1 VQSFIVRIVGSLLG
15 ALTLTGC
22 IPAGLNSPIQSS
34 GVAGV
39 TFPSVVGIDLEGNE
53 ISLPSGLSGR
63 RNLVAIAFERE
74 HQPVVDTW
82 IAGVEPL
89 LAQDPE
95 FRLYEV
101 PTIYEGSILFRLWL
115 NNAMHVGIPDQV
127 ARRRTITIYVD
138 REQFN
143 TALSIPDTSDVHLL
157 LLNAESLIAWRSTGP
172 ATDEKLAALS
182 QALVSEKL

>member
-1 VQSFIVRIVGSLLG
+1 MQSFIVRIVGSLLG

-39 TFPSVVGIDLEGNE
+39 TFPSVVGIDLEGKE

-63 RNLVAIAFERE
+63 RNLVAIAFKRE

-95 FRLYEV
+95 FRSD
-101 PTIYEGSILFRLWL
+101 SIMRC
-115 NNAMHVGIPDQV
+115 
-127 ARRRTITIYVD
+127 
-138 REQFN
+138 
-143 TALSIPDTSDVHLL
+143 AL
-157 LLNAESLIAWRSTGP
+157 ESLTRLPGGA
-172 ATDEKLAALS
+172 
-182 QALVSEKL
+182 Q